1 MSALLVANNIKKYYG
16 SFAAVE
22 NVSLTVEKGTI
33 HAIIGENGAGK
44 STLMNILAGVHEPT
58 DGEIVLNGQ
67 VKRFKNATDA
77 ARSGIGMVQQEFM
90 LFPEL
95 TVLEN
100 IILGHEPLKG
110 RAFLN
115 MGESEK
121 RIRAICSDYGF
132 RFDLHAPAGS
142 LPIVQQQQVEI
153 VKVLFT
159 NAEIIILDEPTAV
172 LPPQEVEGLFKAV
185 RFLVKQGKTIIF
197 ITHKLKEVMEMADTI
212 TVMKKGTVVCTIPKS
227 EATIPLLTNR
237 MVGRDVM
244 LDIEKH
250 PRPGDDVVLSVS
262 NLCVNGNLHIPKVK
276 HMSFDIRAGEIVGI
290 VGVSGNG
297 QSELVEALSGIRR
310 AESGTIKVR
319 GQELPGKNPRANR
332 LRGIGYVPQDRNQV
346 GCSRESTL
354 VENSIMGKYLKAFRK
369 RRFLMDY
376 GQAEAY
382 AGEIISTYDVRTRSP
397 YDKAGSRAGGK
408 LQKLSGGRE
417 GTQDYEVLIIED
429 PTRGI
434 DVGAI
439 EFIWNEIVKQ
449 VEQKQVSVLLITY
462 DLNEAMTLSDRI
474 LVMFEGGVQKE
485 LTGPDYDEKEIGFY
499 MLGGNA
505 DETTA

>member
-142 LPIVQQQQVEI
+142 LPIVPVSY
-153 VKVLFT
+153 
-159 NAEIIILDEPTAV
+159 
-172 LPPQEVEGLFKAV
+172 
-185 RFLVKQGKTIIF
+185 
-197 ITHKLKEVMEMADTI
+197 THLLCRGHGRKRPAGG
-212 TVMKKGTVVCTIPKS
+212 GT
-227 EATIPLLTNR
+227 
-237 MVGRDVM
+237 GRD
-244 LDIEKH
+244 
-250 PRPGDDVVLSVS
+250 PRG
-262 NLCVNGNLHIPKVK
+262 GEAAA
-276 HMSFDIRAGEIVGI
+276 AGE
-290 VGVSGNG
+290 S
-297 QSELVEALSGIRR
+297 A
-310 AESGTIKVR
+310 
-319 GQELPGKNPRANR
+319 
-332 LRGIGYVPQDRNQV
+332 
-346 GCSRESTL
+346 
-354 VENSIMGKYLKAFRK
+354 
-369 RRFLMDY
+369 
-376 GQAEAY
+376 
-382 AGEIISTYDVRTRSP
+382 
-397 YDKAGSRAGGK
+397 AGSAA
-408 LQKLSGGRE
+408 
-417 GTQDYEVLIIED
+417 
-429 PTRGI
+429 PAF
-434 DVGAI
+434 GA
-439 EFIWNEIVKQ
+439 Q
-449 VEQKQVSVLLITY
+449 
-462 DLNEAMTLSDRI
+462 A
-474 LVMFEGGVQKE
+474 
-485 LTGPDYDEKEIGFY
+485 
-499 MLGGNA
+499 
-505 DETTA
+505 